1 MWKIIYKI
9 SNIWKKSSI
18 LLSTHS
24 MEEAEALS
32 NTIGILVNGTF
43 RCLGGSQVIKDKFAI
58 GYQLLIK
65 IKNIP
70 QDKVAQIVEQF
81 GFMFSNIYIVYSILY
96 IIYIDIYHI
105 HYIDTTLDKA
115 GIHRILERLEV
126 EELYSEIED
135 GKAGAELQRIVY
147 IYIYNLPNIGFNMGR
162 NLNNKGNKLYFI
174 AQGRIYNFE

>member
-1 MWKIIYKI
+1 MWEIIYKI
-9 SNIWKKSSI
+9 SNIWRKSSI

-43 RCLGGSQVIKDKFAI
+43 RYFGGSQVIKDKFAI

-81 GFMFSNIYIVYSILY
+81 GFMFSTIYIIYSILY
-96 IIYIDIYHI
+96 NIYR
-105 HYIDTTLDKA
+105 YIPYTLY
-115 GIHRILERLEV
+115 R
-126 EELYSEIED
+126 
-135 GKAGAELQRIVY
+135 
-147 IYIYNLPNIGFNMGR
+147 
-162 NLNNKGNKLYFI
+162 
-174 AQGRIYNFE
+174 YNFG